1 MQALK
6 FTKLWASEVYMLISA
21 TMAQLS
27 RSIGLA
33 VVWLCVPL
41 AAAHA
46 AGQPLAVP
54 APVAVSSTS
63 TPTSTGA
70 DKSADQAP
78 AQPWSNQWGSRGL
91 NRLHSATLLPRHEL
105 TLSFHP
111 YAAVSKNL
119 LLPSDKNTLQ
129 RQTFSLVYGITDSLE
144 LSLSY
149 EQIIN
154 TNSTFSFEE
163 ARSLGD
169 PRVAMRYGL
178 SPLPKL
184 HLAALFSVTV
194 PTAAKNPGL
203 TFKGLGVTAQAQA
216 TYLALSWLQA
226 SANVGYTYDGR
237 NLVFQ
242 GQSLNRAQLF
252 AAGVPVSSHLNAG
265 LGLSTLFAA
274 GTVADLGPYVELMA
288 AYAPSA
294 SLREDPILASVGLKV
309 APNGSRRWEF
319 GAGAELRLSGA
330 PANNNHFAGVPPW
343 GAFAQVTIHVGDC
356 GAGVTACTTTQD
368 CVAGTCSGGFCRSDL
383 QAPTYVIDGS
393 VVHGVTGAPVSGA
406 VVTLAAQPDTHYAA
420 DGTGHFVSA
429 PVAVQAQAATVMV
442 DAPDFV
448 AVRQSLTPGAPG
460 SRLPVRIAMMPAD
473 RPSEG
478 AIRGIVLSS
487 TNGKPV
493 SQAFIFLP
501 TLQVKLRTNEQ
512 GAFTGRLRMGRHQ
525 VLVYAKGYLT
535 QRKEISIGRDD
546 TIILNVDMHPEGRPG
561 SGVR

>member
-1 MQALK
+1 
-6 FTKLWASEVYMLISA
+6 
-21 TMAQLS
+21 MAHLP
-27 RSIGLA
+27 RTIGLA
-33 VVWLCVPL
+33 FVWLCM
-41 AAAHA
+41 
-46 AGQPLAVP
+46 
-54 APVAVSSTS
+54 PVA
-63 TPTSTGA
+63 PA
-70 DKSADQAP
+70 QAAEQP
-78 AQPWSNQWGSRGL
+78 SQAIEVAQPWSNQWGSRGL
-91 NRLHSATLLPRHEL
+91 NRLHSATLVPKHEL

-111 YAAVSKNL
+111 YAAISHDL
-119 LLPSDKNTLQ
+119 LLPGDKNTLQ
-129 RQTFSLVYGITDSLE
+129 RQTFSLVYGLSDAVE

-154 TNSTFSFEE
+154 TNPTFTYEE

-169 PRVAMRYGL
+169 PRVAVRYGL
-178 SPLPKL
+178 SVLPKL
-184 HLAALFSVTV
+184 QLAALLSVTV

-226 SANVGYTYDGR
+226 SANAGYTYDGR

-265 LGLSTLFAA
+265 LGLSTFFAA
-274 GTVADLGPYVELMA
+274 GSVADLGPYAELMA

-294 SLREDPILASVGLKV
+294 SLREDPILATVGLKV

-330 PANNNHFAGVPPW
+330 PANNNRFAGVPPW
-343 GAFAQVTIHVGDC
+343 GAFAQVTIHAEDC
-356 GAGVTACTTTQD
+356 SAGLPACTTSQD
-368 CVAGTCSGGFCRSDL
+368 CSTGSCSGGFCRTDA
-383 QAPTYVIDGS
+383 QRPTYVIDGT
-393 VVHGVTGAPVSGA
+393 VVHGVTGAPVRGA

-420 DGTGHFVSA
+420 DAAGHFVSA
-429 PVAVQAQAATVMV
+429 PIAVQAQAATVLA

-448 AVRQSLTPGAPG
+448 AVQQILTPGAPG
-460 SRLPVRIAMMPAD
+460 SRLPVRIAMMPAAK
-473 RPSEG
+473 PSEG
-478 AIRGIVLSS
+478 AIKGTVLNAA
-487 TNGKPV
+487 NGKPV
-493 SQAFIFLP
+493 AQAFIFLP
-501 TLQVKLRTNEQ
+501 TLQVKLRANGQ
-512 GAFTGRLRMGRHQ
+512 GAFAGKLRMGRHQ

-546 TIILNVDMHPEGRPG
+546 TIILNVDMHPEGTPG